1 MSSNLI
7 SPYELSRGVAKLMD
21 NLFGAQFENPTFLQK
36 TVLKVLSS
44 IGKFISHTF
53 NKEGN

>member
-1 MSSNLI
+1 M
-7 SPYELSRGVAKLMD
+7 
-21 NLFGAQFENPTFLQK
+21 ENQAFLQK

-44 IGKFISHTF
+44 VGKFISHTF